1 MPAPVA
7 NEVGL
12 TLTLPNGITLSG
24 LHPGNIDLLG
34 AIMRAVVMRPRYL
47 RPALTMPQIYL
58 YRAPI
63 DFRKQAPRGAG
74 RAATGAQPFTG
85 ALYAFTNRRRNKIK
99 CLMWED
105 NGFVL
110 YYKALAEEKFKW
122 PSSADELLSLSSEQ
136 INWLLDG
143 YDISLMQGHKTLHY
157 ETL

>member
-1 MPAPVA
+1 MVF
-7 NEVGL
+7 
-12 TLTLPNGITLSG
+12 
-24 LHPGNIDLLG
+24 LLMGG
-34 AIMRAVVMRPRYL
+34 AYL
-47 RPALTMPQIYL
+47 RSRI
-58 YRAPI
+58 
-63 DFRKQAPRGAG
+63 KQAGKWDQETIVSFFLCQYCSGEYLQAHG
-74 RAATGAQPFTG
+74 LAALVEQQLGHNPFTG